1 VIKVLVV
8 DDNETLRE
16 ALAEALDDRGMVVV
30 GQAVDGRGACQAVLE
45 LEPDVVVM
53 DIRMPD
59 MSGPEA
65 TNWLA
70 QRCPGV
76 RVVGLT
82 AYEDEALHEAMERA
96 GAAAV
101 LVKGA
106 SIRTIVNAIADAGSV
121 RG

>member
-1 VIKVLVV
+1 MIKVLLA

-30 GQAVDGRGACQAVLE
+30 GQAIDGRRACQAAVE
-45 LEPDVVVM
+45 LDPDVVVM

-65 TNWLA
+65 TTWLA
-70 QRCPGV
+70 RRCPGV